1 MKHPPANLV
10 WVLVAILV
18 LMGWLLLLRLPSSN
32 AAAVRAVADT
42 RQSLR
47 DQGFKTDLADFDFS
61 TTPELR
67 AREAVLKT
75 TDPDFRSASF
85 PEHPNLLQPVGNDSA
100 MVVWKLDSL
109 PKQNRSSYNANDQLS
124 WGKFRN
130 AINQNQSRYDLAC
143 AAILSGP
150 IKFNLDA
157 RGGFAVRLPHLS
169 VMKNLTQTFGD
180 RTVLALHDGN
190 PAGAWTNLLAATR
203 LVTAYEPEPVEI
215 SHLVRFAD
223 MSLAFNATWQALQT
237 NGWTDAQLARLQAEW
252 ESANFF
258 TNLPETAAFQR
269 ASAVAM
275 CESDR
280 QRSIATGLTFA
291 EFCKMAF
298 QNPMELWWMLNG
310 YWSRLAYSL
319 HGSYEDQQALLLFYR
334 DREVELRNAIQATN
348 WAQMRQLPG
357 VTNRIFF
364 RSKYPSP
371 IQAMVNLH
379 EMNTAF
385 LKFNSSFLGRAAE
398 AEARRRIII
407 TALALERYHGK
418 FGSYPATL
426 AALTPDFLKTPLPD
440 FMDGQPLRYRLADNG
455 HFLLYSVGLD
465 CVDNGGIILT
475 REQRIRARDD
485 DYFRQATP
493 QADIVWPLP
502 ASEAAIQAM
511 LQQQEKVKGLRSQQL
526 LETASAEDWKQSLV
540 RQARVE
546 KILAAKWSPD
556 AGKPS
561 YQGRPLD
568 EVLRNAS
575 VTGTNRL
582 SLAELLTPRQII
594 TGQEPEDLTFE
605 FPISYDV
612 VTNLGALVLLVD
624 AEMNLPEIPDTGA
637 RVQDSSRATNG
648 DCLLVWH
655 TIFDPPGQHAVQVK
669 LMHTDW
675 REDDYCGRGPA
686 ISVVTTN
693 LCQFS
698 LDSSTYDV
706 ELGATFHARLPEP
719 NGSFSIE
726 CVTTNGAHLKTLS
739 GSTTNGEFNVL
750 WNLVD
755 DHGHRLNGETFN
767 SIVHLALPDSGR
779 TQTLRGP

>member
-10 WVLVAILV
+10 WVLIAILV

-157 RGGFAVRLPHLS
+157 RADSLS
-169 VMKNLTQTFGD
+169 GSASLGDENLTQTFGD

-190 PAGAWTNLLAATR
+190 PAGAWTNLAATR

-275 CESDR
+275 CESNSPAY
-280 QRSIATGLTFA
+280 RSRPASTFA
-291 EFCKMAF
+291 EFAKWPF
-298 QNPMELWWMLNG
+298 KIRWNFGWMLNG

-319 HGSYEDQQALLLFYR
+319 HG
-334 DREVELRNAIQATN
+334 
-348 WAQMRQLPG
+348 
-357 VTNRIFF
+357 
-364 RSKYPSP
+364 
-371 IQAMVNLH
+371 
-379 EMNTAF
+379 
-385 LKFNSSFLGRAAE
+385 
-398 AEARRRIII
+398 
-407 TALALERYHGK
+407 
-418 FGSYPATL
+418 
-426 AALTPDFLKTPLPD
+426 
-440 FMDGQPLRYRLADNG
+440 GQ
-455 HFLLYSVGLD
+455 
-465 CVDNGGIILT
+465 
-475 REQRIRARDD
+475 
-485 DYFRQATP
+485 
-493 QADIVWPLP
+493 
-502 ASEAAIQAM
+502 
-511 LQQQEKVKGLRSQQL
+511 
-526 LETASAEDWKQSLV
+526 
-540 RQARVE
+540 
-546 KILAAKWSPD
+546 
-556 AGKPS
+556 
-561 YQGRPLD
+561 
-568 EVLRNAS
+568 
-575 VTGTNRL
+575 
-582 SLAELLTPRQII
+582 
-594 TGQEPEDLTFE
+594 
-605 FPISYDV
+605 
-612 VTNLGALVLLVD
+612 
-624 AEMNLPEIPDTGA
+624 
-637 RVQDSSRATNG
+637 
-648 DCLLVWH
+648 
-655 TIFDPPGQHAVQVK
+655 
-669 LMHTDW
+669 
-675 REDDYCGRGPA
+675 
-686 ISVVTTN
+686 
-693 LCQFS
+693 
-698 LDSSTYDV
+698 
-706 ELGATFHARLPEP
+706 
-719 NGSFSIE
+719 
-726 CVTTNGAHLKTLS
+726 
-739 GSTTNGEFNVL
+739 
-750 WNLVD
+750 
-755 DHGHRLNGETFN
+755 
-767 SIVHLALPDSGR
+767 
-779 TQTLRGP
+779 LRGSAGAAVVLS